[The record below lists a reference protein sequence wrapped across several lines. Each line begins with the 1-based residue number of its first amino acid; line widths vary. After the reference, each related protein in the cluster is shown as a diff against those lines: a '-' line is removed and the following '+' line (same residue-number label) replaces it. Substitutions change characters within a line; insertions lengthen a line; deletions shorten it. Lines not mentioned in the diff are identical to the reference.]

1 MCGYARVGKCGFR
14 GDTCGGVAMSTDRE
28 PTEQG
33 FEEDE
38 KNEWGEGV
46 ALNCATS
53 DPDGVCEET
62 SIAVEDDARTYA

>member
-1 MCGYARVGKCGFR
+1 
-14 GDTCGGVAMSTDRE
+14 MSTDRE

-46 ALNCATS
+46 TLNCATA
-53 DPDGVCEET
+53 DTDGVCEET
-62 SIAVEDDARTYA
+62 GITVEDDARMDA